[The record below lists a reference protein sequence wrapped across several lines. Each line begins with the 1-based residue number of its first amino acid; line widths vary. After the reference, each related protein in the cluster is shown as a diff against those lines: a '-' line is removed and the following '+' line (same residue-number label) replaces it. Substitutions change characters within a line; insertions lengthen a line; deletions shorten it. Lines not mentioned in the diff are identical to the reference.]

1 MITRVVRL
9 SFKPEAV
16 AGFLETMA
24 AFSDSI
30 RNSPGCTELT
40 FFRDETDPD
49 VFYTISRW
57 EHASDLDRYRNS
69 PLFGSIWKTVKPG
82 FKVPATAWSMHYI

>member
-16 AGFLETMA
+16 DSFLDVMDS
-24 AFSDSI
+24 FSGSI
-30 RNSPGCTELT
+30 RNSPGCIELT
-40 FFRDETDPD
+40 FFRDTTDPD

-57 EHASDLDRYRNS
+57 EDASDLEAYRNS
-69 PLFGSIWKTVKPG
+69 PLFGSVWKKVKPG
-82 FKVPATAWSMHYI
+82 FKVPAVAWSLQEF